1 MIKKNNIRKRVVSEH
16 ELYFDHEKLFVYQK
30 SIKFV
35 VWLNDILNKIEK
47 KYAVHGQ
54 LDRASTSIVLN
65 IPEGNGKFTSK
76 DRCKYFDISRGSALE
91 CAGGLDIL
99 VAKNI
104 LSFDDIKPGKEMLK
118 EIVSMLV
125 GLIKSNSNRA
135 YEPGVEYNIENS

>member
-1 MIKKNNIRKRVVSEH
+1 MSEQNF
-16 ELYFDHEKLFVYQK
+16 YFDHEKLHVYQNA
-30 SIKFV
+30 IKFV
-35 VWLNDILNKIEK
+35 VWLNEILEKVEK
-47 KYAVHGQ
+47 KYAVYGQ

-91 CAGGLDIL
+91 CAGGLDVL

-104 LSFDDIKPGKEMLK
+104 LTFEEVKSGKAMLK

-125 GLIKSNSNRA
+125 GLIKSNSNRL
-135 YEPGVEYNIENS
+135 YEPEVEYKIENS